1 MTKMN
6 AWILAARP
14 KTLVAAFVPVAVGTC
29 LAVDA
34 EAFKPIPAM
43 LCLWFAFLIQIGTN
57 FANDYFDF
65 KKGADTDKRIGPKRA
80 VASGLISPGA
90 MRKGTIFALVLA
102 FVVGL
107 GLLPYGGLSLLVVG
121 LLSLLLAIA
130 YTGGPFPLAYLG
142 LGDIFV
148 ILFFGGVAVVC
159 TQFVQTGVVTNESLI
174 TGFSIGLII
183 NNLLVVNNYR
193 DIDEDRLSGK
203 KTLAVRFGRRFSLC
217 QFVLQSLLAIA
228 ALCYLHPVTSS
239 IVVGMILCTMTI
251 IIAYRLAKAKKPG
264 DYASCLQNTSV
275 SVLVLGIGFCLN
287 LLVSG

>member
-34 EAFKPIPAM
+34 EAFKPIPAL
-43 LCLWFAFLIQIGTN
+43 LCLWFAFHIQIGTN

-80 VASGLISPGA
+80 VASGLISPRA
-90 MRKGTIFALVLA
+90 MLKGTICALVLA

-107 GLLPYGGLSLLVVG
+107 RLLPYGGVSLLVVG

-148 ILFFGGVAVVC
+148 ILFFGIVAVVC
-159 TQFVQTGVVTNESLI
+159 TQYVQTGVVSRDSLLS
-174 TGFSIGLII
+174 GLSIGLVI

-193 DIDEDRLSGK
+193 DIEEDRLSKK
-203 KTLAVRFGRRFSLC
+203 KTLAVRFGRRFSSI
-217 QFVLQSLLAIA
+217 QYFLQSLVA
-228 ALCYLHPVTSS
+228 ASCLYYLHPDRISFIAGLLFV
-239 IVVGMILCTMTI
+239 IFCLYILRRMTTATTPI
-251 IIAYRLAKAKKPG
+251 EYLK
-264 DYASCLQNTSV
+264 CLQHTSL
-275 SVLVLGIGFCLN
+275 SVLIIGILFSLKF
-287 LLVSG
+287 LRVV